1 MIKRRTPLKRISKK
15 RQNALTIYRRLKK
28 EYILEHDTCEVRG
41 CSHPAVDIHHMLSLG
56 RGGSFLEP
64 SNFMAI
70 CRLHHIQIH
79 NNPRWAEAEHYLLK

>member
-1 MIKRRTPLKRISKK
+1 MKRNTPLRRVSKK
-15 RQNALTIYRRLKK
+15 RQNALTIYPKLKK
-28 EYILEHDTCEVRG
+28 EYISEHNTCEVRG
-41 CSHPAVDIHHMLSLG
+41 CSHPAVDIHHRLSLG
-56 RGGSFLEP
+56 RGGGFLEP

>member
-1 MIKRRTPLKRISKK
+1 MPSPFIGGLKKNIFLNTTLVRCVD
-15 RQNALTIYRRLKK
+15 ALTLLVIFTIVFPL
-28 EYILEHDTCEVRG
+28 V
-41 CSHPAVDIHHMLSLG
+41 
-56 RGGSFLEP
+56 GGSFLEP